1 MTPISSKMATLFRNM
16 QIYNDTY
23 ESIIKTKEWDIAKPV
38 DFLSKYEIPQT
49 PNEPSGKS
57 IDAEFEA
64 INLNLYAP
72 NANMVGFRVRNK
84 DRLIGWI
91 HCLAYRYYALLGE
104 DEDYEVQWTDRQCA
118 HNKDLHDEI
127 QIQIFENNQEK
138 RKVVTIHIFFT
149 TFLITVQGTTYE
161 EWARFEFQYLK
172 GLVDGLCGENVDKLL
187 QYLHVDEDIDEL
199 SDAETELKL
208 PANSFEHGNKSAS
221 FTQLDLLQASLIK
234 TVEKLEASQESNTV
248 AIIEAI
254 KGIHTPNKIDVSQ
267 TQIPVLETKLKVLQ
281 SENSEL
287 KSQLNHEKDAR
298 CELKNL
304 ITSTRGEIDYLYD
317 KIAQKN
323 DHAESLELRNKHLS
337 EMLSQTQDEL
347 FEVKSSAQR
356 VERGPPEQ
364 HAMPAA
370 AASLQQP
377 AQDVGNTVLLL
388 GTSNVENI
396 SESKLSHATTVVKE
410 ITYTI
415 KEASD
420 YIRTTD
426 MHAPQAVLLHILTN
440 DLKTYDPVSCVT
452 NLDEVIELIKSK
464 WPNVKIIVSL
474 TTPRTDNLNNQ
485 TNGQIIN
492 AMLKQ
497 KFLQGGSDVCIIE
510 HNNMLYSDGN
520 PNKSLLRE
528 DGYHLTDR
536 GVSNLAQNFRNAIH
550 DVLNIQTVATQRDR
564 SRSRYGNYRGR
575 GGRGSRGYRG
585 RGGRGGY

>member
-1 MTPISSKMATLFRNM
+1 ML
-16 QIYNDTY
+16 
-23 ESIIKTKEWDIAKPV
+23 AK
-38 DFLSKYEIPQT
+38 L
-49 PNEPSGKS
+49 KS
-57 IDAEFEA
+57 
-64 INLNLYAP
+64 
-72 NANMVGFRVRNK
+72 R
-84 DRLIGWI
+84 
-91 HCLAYRYYALLGE
+91 
-104 DEDYEVQWTDRQCA
+104 
-118 HNKDLHDEI
+118 
-127 QIQIFENNQEK
+127 
-138 RKVVTIHIFFT
+138 
-149 TFLITVQGTTYE
+149 
-161 EWARFEFQYLK
+161 YLK
-172 GLVDGLCGENVDKLL
+172 
-187 QYLHVDEDIDEL
+187 
-199 SDAETELKL
+199 LKL
-208 PANSFEHGNKSAS
+208 R
-221 FTQLDLLQASLIK
+221 
-234 TVEKLEASQESNTV
+234 
-248 AIIEAI
+248 
-254 KGIHTPNKIDVSQ
+254 
-267 TQIPVLETKLKVLQ
+267 VLQ

-317 KIAQKN
+317 KIPQNN
-323 DHAESLELRNKHLS
+323 DHVESLELRNKHLS

-356 VERGPPEQ
+356 AERGPPEQ

-420 YIRTTD
+420 YIRATD
-426 MHAPQAVLLHILTN
+426 IHAPQAVLLHILTN

-492 AMLKQ
+492 AM
-497 KFLQGGSDVCIIE
+497 
-510 HNNMLYSDGN
+510 
-520 PNKSLLRE
+520 
-528 DGYHLTDR
+528 
-536 GVSNLAQNFRNAIH
+536 
-550 DVLNIQTVATQRDR
+550 
-564 SRSRYGNYRGR
+564 
-575 GGRGSRGYRG
+575 
-585 RGGRGGY
+585 